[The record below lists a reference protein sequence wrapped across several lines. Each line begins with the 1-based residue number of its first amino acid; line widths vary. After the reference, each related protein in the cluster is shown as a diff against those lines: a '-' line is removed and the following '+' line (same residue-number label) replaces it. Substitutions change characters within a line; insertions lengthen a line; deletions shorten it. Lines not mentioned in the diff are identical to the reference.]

1 MGEDYVIIN
10 NHFKCCGDGTLDTNN
25 ASDEENRRLTAT
37 TFLKQYIDSLFINER
52 VIVVGDLNDVLTDSP
67 NNNVFQSIID
77 DTVNYM
83 FADFPIALGN
93 PTDFSYPSWPS
104 HLDHIL
110 ITNELFADFSK
121 PNSIV
126 SCIRIDD
133 YMSSWNAYDNNISD
147 HRPVGLKLEADAV
160 ISSTYELEIL
170 DIKLIKVVDLLGK
183 EVGGNAKGIL
193 FYMYDNG
200 SVAKRIVVE

>member
-1 MGEDYVIIN
+1 MGPKKEGRLYFF
-10 NHFKCCGDGTLDTNN
+10 NHSGGNSFFDITNN
-25 ASDEENRRLTAT
+25 LPSGIYISDIAFDPNNDDAEVA
-37 TFLKQYIDSLFINER
+37 
-52 VIVVGDLNDVLTDSP
+52 VGDKVLSLTTDGRAESNFTSQCWINMNGTGTIAIRDSFNVSGDSSNQTPQITSKND
-67 NNNVFQSIID
+67 I
-77 DTVNYM
+77 
-83 FADFPIALGN
+83 
-93 PTDFSYPSWPS
+93 
-104 HLDHIL
+104 
-110 ITNELFADFSK
+110 ITNEIFADFSK

-147 HRPVGLKLEADAV
+147 HRPVGLKLEMDAV
-160 ISSTYELEIL
+160 ISDTHELEIP

-183 EVGGNAKGIL
+183 EVRKNTKGIL

>member
-1 MGEDYVIIN
+1 MLISQGN
-10 NHFKCCGDGTLDTNN
+10 
-25 ASDEENRRLTAT
+25 S
-37 TFLKQYIDSLFINER
+37 
-52 VIVVGDLNDVLTDSP
+52 
-67 NNNVFQSIID
+67 
-77 DTVNYM
+77 
-83 FADFPIALGN
+83 ADW
-93 PTDFSYPSWPS
+93 SYPAWPS
-104 HLDHIL
+104 HLDHTL

-183 EVGGNAKGIL
+183 EVEGNAKGIL